1 MPHPAAPAIGALP
14 PPQRPAS
21 AAELPDG
28 LRDVTAVL
36 AADNASAPGGRT
48 LVYVLGMS
56 HVSRRSVE
64 HVDQLIRMVI
74 LEGLPDLISMSL
86 TALVVQRTKP
96 LLDVSHPSPACA
108 DCATRL
114 SPLELLAPGF

>member
-1 MPHPAAPAIGALP
+1 MPHPAAPAFGALP

-21 AAELPDG
+21 AAELPNG

-48 LVYVLGMS
+48 LVYILGMS

-74 LEGLPDLISMSL
+74 LEGPPDL
-86 TALVVQRTKP
+86 TFLVF
-96 LLDVSHPSPACA
+96 PSVAHSIGRAVHQKCCLMCSTFA
-108 DCATRL
+108 GDWQSVA
-114 SPLELLAPGF
+114 S

>member
-1 MPHPAAPAIGALP
+1 MLYSAAPASAALP

-21 AAELPDG
+21 AAELPAD

-36 AADNASAPGGRT
+36 AADNASAPGSRT

-74 LEGLPDLISMSL
+74 LEGRRDLISVFPSVAHSIGRAAHE
-86 TALVVQRTKP
+86 TA
-96 LLDVSHPSPACA
+96 A
-108 DCATRL
+108 
-114 SPLELLAPGF
+114 